1 MQNLKLF
8 SIAILLLFYSTILYS
23 ENNNSKKV
31 EFKSEFESKGTHAD
45 TVFLLQGNSI
55 DKFKFVL
62 ADKSINKKRFYK
74 FNNGVFA
81 VSAKV
86 KGYFRTR
93 EKFSNCKIHSEW
105 RWLTKDENGNSG
117 ILLFIQK
124 PDSVWPACIQINFKE
139 DNAGDLI
146 AMNGAKFKE
155 AIGKPKDTE
164 LKQNSSS
171 EKPEGE
177 WNECD
182 VICIGDSMTVYVN
195 GVFQNIATKIKT
207 PKGFIGFQM
216 EGKPIEFR
224 NIYVIK

>member
-1 MQNLKLF
+1 ML
-8 SIAILLLFYSTILYS
+8 
-23 ENNNSKKV
+23 E
-31 EFKSEFESKGTHAD
+31 
-45 TVFLLQGNSI
+45 GNSI

-105 RWLTKDENGNSG
+105 RWLTKNENGNSG

-124 PDSVWPACIQINFKE
+124 PDSVWPACIQINFKGK
-139 DNAGDLI
+139 NA
-146 AMNGAKFKE
+146 AMNGTKYKE
-155 AIGKPKDTE
+155 TIGKPKDTK

-171 EKPEGE
+171 E
-177 WNECD
+177 
-182 VICIGDSMTVYVN
+182 
-195 GVFQNIATKIKT
+195 
-207 PKGFIGFQM
+207 
-216 EGKPIEFR
+216 
-224 NIYVIK
+224 